1 MWWNF
6 ILIVLITA
14 QLIRTDAT
22 PDCRFF
28 PCAAKETD
36 FLCTGRIPTK
46 PMGFFTN
53 TQIWQ
58 CIGNIGSFVFP
69 YIYIFFHY
77 FNHMILVKVKLDVS
91 GYKRIIFQDCEP
103 HSYLS
108 FLKVIL
114 TFLCCEEFVKTL
126 LIRFHSLL
134 VFTNIKNDTFCCL
147 KYRHKIKEFHRS
159 VSSVI
164 QITKL

>member
-1 MWWNF
+1 MQRQTVASF
-6 ILIVLITA
+6 PVLRRKLIS
-14 QLIRTDAT
+14 
-22 PDCRFF
+22 
-28 PCAAKETD
+28 CARVE
-36 FLCTGRIPTK
+36 FQQNQW
-46 PMGFFTN
+46 GFSQTHKF
-53 TQIWQ
+53 
-58 CIGNIGSFVFP
+58 GNIGSFVFP

-91 GYKRIIFQDCEP
+91 GYKRIIFQDCKP

>member
-1 MWWNF
+1 MQRQTVASF
-6 ILIVLITA
+6 PVLRRKLIS
-14 QLIRTDAT
+14 
-22 PDCRFF
+22 
-28 PCAAKETD
+28 CARVEFKQNQWV
-36 FLCTGRIPTK
+36 FLQTHKFGNIS
-46 PMGFFTN
+46 N
-53 TQIWQ
+53 
-58 CIGNIGSFVFP
+58 IGNFAFP

-91 GYKRIIFQDCEP
+91 GYKRIIFQDCKP
-103 HSYLS
+103 HWSLS

-114 TFLCCEEFVKTL
+114 AFLCCEEFVKTL

-134 VFTNIKNDTFCCL
+134 VFTNIKNDIFCCM